1 MTPATLKNSYLFIIQ
16 MQPPMTKVNG
26 LHN

>member
-1 MTPATLKNSYLFIIQ
+1 V
-16 MQPPMTKVNG
+16 TKVNG